1 MKKMRILKFLKKDIL
16 IFITGLALVSYP
28 VISNYMES
36 REQADQIDTYN
47 SSVNELSSANKQLVL
62 NEAYQWNNSLY
73 SKQKGLSEDSGL
85 EYENVLDLGNGV
97 IGTVEIPKIKVNMPV
112 YHGTDS
118 DVLNVGAGHI
128 EDSSLPVGGSN
139 THTVLTGHRGLTIK
153 QTFYSI
159 RRT

>member
-1 MKKMRILKFLKKDIL
+1 MATLLLVVTGTAVMVTVLIRRRKNEKMRILKFLKKDIL

-28 VISNYMES
+28 VISNYIES
-36 REQADQIDTYN
+36 REQAGQIDTYN

-85 EYENVLDLGNGV
+85 EYENVLNFGNGV

-112 YHGTDS
+112 YHGQ
-118 DVLNVGAGHI
+118 
-128 EDSSLPVGGSN
+128 
-139 THTVLTGHRGLTIK
+139 TVM
-153 QTFYSI
+153 Y
-159 RRT
+159 